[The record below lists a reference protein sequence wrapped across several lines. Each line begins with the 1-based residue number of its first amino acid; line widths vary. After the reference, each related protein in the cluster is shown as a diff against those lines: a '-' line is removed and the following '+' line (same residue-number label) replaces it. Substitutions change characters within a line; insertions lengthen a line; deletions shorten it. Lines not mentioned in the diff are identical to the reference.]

1 MYLNYNVNTLI
12 NLLFDIFN
20 YKIFIYIICASLI
33 LLLLCILN
41 ANNKLLYF
49 FIIIINFLL
58 VFLIIYYYNT
68 NLFNI
73 KIFNRFNHN
82 MYFYFLNSIVFLIL
96 INISI
101 YKNILRKL
109 SILFYIL
116 LLPFILFS
124 LFMTYYLKNIHIFI
138 LGNIYPCIVFGNLI
152 ILIYYVIVIFKF
164 ILKALTCHA

>member
-82 MYFYFLNSIVFLIL
+82 MYFYFLNSIIFLIL
-96 INISI
+96 INI
-101 YKNILRKL
+101 
-109 SILFYIL
+109 
-116 LLPFILFS
+116 
-124 LFMTYYLKNIHIFI
+124 
-138 LGNIYPCIVFGNLI
+138 CE
-152 ILIYYVIVIFKF
+152 
-164 ILKALTCHA
+164 A